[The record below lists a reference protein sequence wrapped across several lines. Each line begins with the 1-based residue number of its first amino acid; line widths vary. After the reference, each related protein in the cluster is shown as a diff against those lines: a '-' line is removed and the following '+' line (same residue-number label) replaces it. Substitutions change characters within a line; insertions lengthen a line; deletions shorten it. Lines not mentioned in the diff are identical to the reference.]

1 MNFLAES
8 SPAHEGNPQRK
19 VEWFVH
25 RLGRDHKQN
34 ALEAKGSEKA
44 SSEYNGN
51 GMSASGISVNI

>member
-25 RLGRDHKQN
+25 RLGRDYKQN
-34 ALEAKGSEKA
+34 ALEAKGSEKHLP
-44 SSEYNGN
+44 NTM
-51 GMSASGISVNI
+51 GMECPLRAFL